1 MQIFIP
7 LALIGWIP
15 VCLVLFLMFP
25 WRRALQIAIIVSWLF
40 LPSAGLNISGL
51 PDYTKTS
58 AFSYGIILSLMILVP
73 DRFTHIKPGW
83 MDLPTLIFVFC
94 PIITSLDNDLGLYD
108 GLASTNGNLTYIGLP
123 YLIGRA
129 CFDSARDIRNL
140 GVAIAVGGLVYVPL
154 CLLEMAL
161 GPFFAIKIYT
171 IYAQTEVR
179 LGGFRP
185 RVFLN
190 TGLELGLWM
199 AIVCFISIWLWRI
212 GVLKR
217 LMGIPFGTVLLPI
230 LIATTLLC
238 RSSGATFLLGFTLCV
253 LWWSAK
259 TNRRVLMVLWTLACF
274 VYIGVRVGNFWDY
287 NDLITFIAKN
297 FNEER
302 AQSLEFRFQNED
314 ILIAKAVQR
323 PVFGWGGF
331 GRSRVVNEEGRDIS
345 VTDGLWIIMFGVFGT
360 VGLMSFL
367 MISVLPCLTFIRKF
381 PAKRWLEPDVG
392 SIAALVGAIT
402 LYLGDIMFNGFSI
415 MPILVGA
422 GALSS
427 VLRMPALG
435 LGQGVE
441 FTDLTSRNLSG
452 ATPLEVA
459 PAEEKMAARY
469 IDLARGF
476 RQGGDI
482 EGAAGARRHA
492 YDLLA
497 GLADS
502 GRETI
507 SGRRS
512 RLDCANDL
520 AWLLAVRPD
529 PAPGDREEAVDLARM
544 ATEGDPDSP
553 TYWNTLGLC
562 LCRVGALEDAH
573 AAARRSMELDEAW
586 NGFDL
591 VVLALADA
599 RLGRKADAAPWLAQ
613 AVQWRDDRGSNDP
626 VLDELIHETESAL
639 GD

>member
-15 VCLVLFLMFP
+15 ACLVLFLLFP

-73 DRFTHIKPGW
+73 DRFARLKPSW
-83 MDLPTLIFVFC
+83 MDLPTSIFVLC
-94 PIITSLDNDLGLYD
+94 PIVTSLANDLGLYD
-108 GLASTNGNLTYIGLP
+108 GVASANGNLTYIGLP

-140 GVAIAVGGLVYVPL
+140 GVAIAVGGLIYVPL
-154 CLLEMAL
+154 CLLEMAV
-161 GPFFAIKIYT
+161 GPFLSVKIYT
-171 IYAQTEVR
+171 IYAHTEVR

-199 AIVCFISIWLWRI
+199 AIACFISIWLWRV

-217 LMGIPFGTVLLPI
+217 VMGIPFGSILLPI
-230 LIATTLLC
+230 LIVTTLLC
-238 RSSGATFLLGFTLCV
+238 RSSGATFLLGFTLSI
-253 LWWSAK
+253 LWLSARM
-259 TNRRVLMVLWTLACF
+259 NRRVLMVLWTLACF
-274 VYIGVRVGNFWDY
+274 AYIGVRVGNYWDY
-287 NDLITFIAKN
+287 NGLITFLAKN
-297 FNEER
+297 FSEDR

-331 GRSRVVNEEGRDIS
+331 GRSRVMDEYGRDIS
-345 VTDGLWIIMFGVFGT
+345 ITDGLWIIMFGVFGT
-360 VGLMSFL
+360 VGVLSFL
-367 MISVLPCLTFIRKF
+367 MISVLPCLVFIRKF
-381 PAKRWLEPDVG
+381 PARRWFEPDVG
-392 SIAALVGAIT
+392 SLAALVGSIT

-427 VLRMPALG
+427 VLRLPTVYFSDGAD
-435 LGQGVE
+435 
-441 FTDLTSRNLSG
+441 FTDAFSRDLPG
-452 ATPLEVA
+452 TTPLELA

-476 RQGGDI
+476 RQSGDF
-482 EGAAGARRHA
+482 ESAAGARRHA

-502 GRETI
+502 GRETP
-507 SGRRS
+507 SGRRR

-529 PAPGDREEAVDLARM
+529 PAPSDREEAVDLARM
-544 ATEGDPDSP
+544 ATEGDPNSP
-553 TYWNTLGLC
+553 TYWNTLGLS
-562 LCRVGALEDAH
+562 LCRVGAFEDAQ

-591 VVLALADA
+591 VVLALTDA

-613 AVQWRDDRGSNDP
+613 AVRWRDDQGASDP

-639 GD
+639 AG